1 MSRQRSLKTF
11 VSLASALAALTVP
24 SGALAQ
30 ERTVETATNGNVTA
44 ELSYRGTKDFR
55 VKISRDGAVVYD
67 RAIGGRCNEFC
78 MPTESALTGEH
89 LGFRDLDG
97 MGEPEVIVDV
107 HTGGTSCC
115 VEVFAFRYDAA
126 SNRYRRARLDTGGGF
141 VVRDYDRD
149 GVLELVGD
157 DFRFR
162 GLFTCGA
169 CGARPIRI
177 WSYAAG
183 EFGTVTMS
191 FPGRIRSHARRMRRL
206 YARARRS
213 RDAAFVKG
221 ALTPYVADL
230 CLLDRCGAGFRLVR
244 ASLRRGELVR
254 RSPFDVSPLG
264 AEYLRA
270 LKRYLRRT
278 GYLG

>member
-1 MSRQRSLKTF
+1 VAALA
-11 VSLASALAALTVP
+11 LPAGASAQTDGTVQVETVTNGP
-24 SGALAQ
+24 V
-30 ERTVETATNGNVTA
+30 TVEYTHSEPRN
-44 ELSYRGTKDFR
+44 FR
-55 VKISRDGAVVYD
+55 VKITRNGVVLHD
-67 RAIGGRCNEFC
+67 RRIAGRCAEFC
-78 MPTESALTGEH
+78 MPTESALTGERV
-89 LGFRDLDG
+89 GFRDLGGD
-97 MGEPEVIVDV
+97 GEPEVIVDV

-115 VEVFAFRYDAA
+115 VVVFAYGYDAA
-126 SNRYRRARLDTGGGF
+126 ANTYRRVSLDTGAGF
-141 VVRDYDRD
+141 VARDYDRD
-149 GVLELVGD
+149 GVVELVGD

-177 WSYAAG
+177 WQHALG
-183 EFGTVTMS
+183 GFEEVTRS
-191 FPGRIRSHARRMRRL
+191 FPARIRAHARRMRRL

-230 CLLDRCGAGFRLVR
+230 CLLDRCGAGLRLVR

-264 AEYLRA
+264 REYLRA